1 MKDITVISG
10 GTATNHILDAF
21 DPEDGYTVT
30 YVLPVSDNGGSS
42 SEILRVLGGCAI
54 GDIRSRLVRLI
65 PSDDDARGIRGVREL
80 LSYRLPLGAHEAKY
94 EWSQLVDGTHP
105 VWRPVESGLKVL
117 LLSFLIHVD
126 MEIHKR
132 ARLGFRF
139 ELASVGNLFLTGARL
154 FFGDLDSAIELICR
168 VCRLDERVTVCGCL
182 NTNFTYH
189 IAAILRSGEVIR
201 GQSQISH
208 PSPPGAP
215 PGPPTRPPALWKNNH
230 SVEDLVGSSLSL
242 SSPASPASPTSE
254 DPIHPSLGRS
264 QLHFEKD
271 DRNVPPLASPIA
283 RLIYIS
289 PYGEEIRPRASARTL
304 AALARSDA
312 IVYSI
317 GSLWTSL
324 APVLLL
330 RGVGEQVVRRRAGRA
345 PVRKVLLLNN
355 ETDRETRGLDG
366 VAFVQVVVAAVEYSL
381 GGGASAPDPVAGA
394 RLAVADVVSDVVYAA
409 DGETALTP
417 AGRAQLE
424 QLGIVCHA
432 VAGARMTAPALGT
445 LLRELLST

>member
-1 MKDITVISG
+1 DITVISG

-21 DPEDGYTVT
+21 HPDDGYTVT

-65 PSDDDARGIRGVREL
+65 PSDHHACGIRGVRDL
-80 LSYRLPLGAHEAKY
+80 LSYRLPLGTHQAKY

-105 VWRPVESGLKVL
+105 IWGPVDSALKVL

-132 ARLGFRF
+132 ARLAFRF

-168 VCRLDERVTVCGCL
+168 VCRLHEHVSVCGCL

-189 IAAILRSGEVIR
+189 IAAILCSGEVIR

-208 PSPPGAP
+208 PSPAPAVGPAADPGQ
-215 PGPPTRPPALWKNNH
+215 RPPRAQHNR
-230 SVEDLVGSSLSL
+230 SVEDLVGSSLAHPA
-242 SSPASPASPTSE
+242 PASD

-271 DRNVPPLASPIA
+271 DRNVPPLPSPIA

-289 PYGEEIRPRASARTL
+289 PYGEEIHPRASPRTL

-317 GSLWTSL
+317 GSLWTSVV
-324 APVLLL
+324 PVLLL
-330 RGVGEQVVRRRAGRA
+330 RGVGEQVVRRRPRGQP
-345 PVRKVLLLNN
+345 PVRKVLLLNSDS
-355 ETDRETRGLDG
+355 DRETRGLDG
-366 VAFVQVVVAAVEYSL
+366 AGFVRVVVAAVEYSL
-381 GGGASAPDPVAGA
+381 AG
-394 RLAVADVVSDVVYAA
+394 
-409 DGETALTP
+409 
-417 AGRAQLE
+417 
-424 QLGIVCHA
+424 
-432 VAGARMTAPALGT
+432 
-445 LLRELLST
+445 